1 MGLLDTLMGRDGVD
15 PNRVIRSFRRAL
27 TLISSPE
34 QIRSHL
40 LGTVRETFKAPRAV
54 IFELDEDANVFTP
67 VASQGM
73 EAPPAASFS
82 FADKVVAWMNANRR
96 HVDLVRDKGL
106 WAGCSEDERARWT
119 SWSLEQV
126 FPIMTLNRLTA
137 FLALGG
143 RNLEG
148 DAMELMRT
156 LLNMGGVALHNAL
169 LHQRSQKVAES
180 FHRAEKLA
188 LAGQLAAAAAHEI
201 RNPLTS
207 IRSSVQFVQGRLP
220 EGDRSRAILSDVLG
234 EVDRINGVVEG
245 LLSSVRPKAPAYQ
258 RVDLIDLMEKVAAP
272 LQRKEGLKVILDLD
286 GKAREAVC
294 DPDQIRQVLLNLLQ
308 NADQAMEGRGE
319 IRVELRLEPTRSE
332 RIRSVSALQTRITV
346 ADKGPGIKP
355 AVIKRVF
362 DPFFTTK
369 AKSKG
374 TGLGLSICR
383 GIVEKHGGEMAVH
396 SVEGQGA
403 SFEILLPVNTL

>member
-1 MGLLDTLMGRDGVD
+1 MGLIDTLLGKDSAD
-15 PNRVIRSFRRAL
+15 PSRVVRSFRRAL

-34 QIRSHL
+34 QIRNHL
-40 LGTVRETFKAPRAV
+40 LGTVRETFSAPRAAL
-54 IFELDEDANVFTP
+54 FELDEDANVFTP
-67 VASQGM
+67 VASQGVGS
-73 EAPPAASFS
+73 PPAASFS
-82 FADKVVAWMNANRR
+82 FADKLVAWMNANRR

-106 WAGCSEDERARWT
+106 WAMCGEDERSRWT
-119 SWSLEQV
+119 SWGMEQV

-137 FLALGG
+137 FMVMGG
-143 RNLEG
+143 RPLDG
-148 DAMELMRT
+148 DSLELMRT

-169 LHQRSQKVAES
+169 LHQRSQQVAES

-207 IRSSVQFVQGRLP
+207 IRSSVQFVLGRLA
-220 EGDRSRAILSDVLG
+220 EGDRSKAILSDVLG

-258 RVDLIDLMEKVAAP
+258 RVDLIDLVGKVAAP
-272 LQRKEGLKVILDLD
+272 FQRREGLKLTLDLD
-286 GKAREAVC
+286 EKAREAVC

-308 NADQAMEGRGE
+308 NADQAMEGKGE

-332 RIRSVSALQTRITV
+332 KIRSVSALQTRVTV
-346 ADKGPGIKP
+346 VDKGPGIKP
-355 AVIKRVF
+355 SVIKKIF

-369 AKSKG
+369 AKNKG